1 MTEYQ
6 LDQIC
11 SRNPDCGCNCM
22 KCQVY
27 AMYMRS
33 ELGMDEE
40 PEDDEYYEEDA
51 IGGDWQG

>member
-33 ELGMDEE
+33 ELGLDKE
-40 PEDDEYYEEDA
+40 PEDEES
-51 IGGDWQG
+51 